1 MISIVNLFL
10 KDIII
15 DNHNNIE
22 FKSELSLDLNIY
34 HSSYMG
40 LICLIIKF
48 TIYKEIY
55 LSPIFIAYLQKIFK
69 KFLKICLFTPYSM
82 KLIYHP
88 LKYSFTP

>member
-1 MISIVNLFL
+1 MISIVNLLL

-48 TIYKEIY
+48 N
-55 LSPIFIAYLQKIFK
+55 
-69 KFLKICLFTPYSM
+69 
-82 KLIYHP
+82 
-88 LKYSFTP
+88 